1 MFWKKKIDKKGF
13 TWYDVTIEQ
22 FQKLQGLNFNELDGQ
37 IEAASILLGIDTDD
51 MTWPEF
57 CQELKKLDFLNE
69 PMPKTIIR
77 KSYVLN
83 GRTYDCFA
91 NLQELTVSR
100 YMDYMNLSK
109 TKDMVKT
116 LAVFLIPEGKEYG
129 EYDLDQVYDD
139 IKTMSIVE
147 ASGIL
152 NFFFL
157 EFRVCIRTM
166 KDFSVKA
173 LRKDKKL
180 QALVSEVMESYCT
193 LDL

>member
-1 MFWKKKIDKKGF
+1 MFWKKKIDKKGL
-13 TWYDVTIEQ
+13 TWYDVTLEQ
-22 FQKLQGLNFNELDGQ
+22 YQKLEGLDLNDLDGQ
-37 IEAASILLGIDTDD
+37 IEAATILLGVDTDD

-57 CQELKKLDFLNE
+57 CKELKKLDFLNE

-83 GRTYDCFA
+83 GRKYDCFA

-129 EYDLDQVYDD
+129 DYDMDQVYDD

-147 ASGIL
+147 ASGIFS
-152 NFFFL
+152 FFFL
-157 EFRVCIRTM
+157 EFRVCIGVL

-173 LRKDKKL
+173 LRRDRKL
-180 QALVSEVMESYCT
+180 QALVSELMESCCM

>member
-1 MFWKKKIDKKGF
+1 MFWKKKIDKKGL
-13 TWYDVTIEQ
+13 TWYDVTLEQ
-22 FQKLQGLNFNELDGQ
+22 YQKLEGLDLNDLDGQ
-37 IEAASILLGIDTDD
+37 IEAATILLGVDTND

-57 CQELKKLDFLNE
+57 CKEVKKLDFLYE

-83 GRTYDCFA
+83 GRKYDCFA

-129 EYDLDQVYDD
+129 DYDMDQVYDD
-139 IKTMSIVE
+139 IKTMNVVE
-147 ASGIL
+147 ASGIFS
-152 NFFFL
+152 FFLL
-157 EFRVCIRTM
+157 EFRVCIGVL